1 MSCYEHTL
9 IARQDLPESQ
19 NKILIQKYEDI
30 IKNYS
35 GKIIRTENWGLRN
48 LSYKIKNNRKGFYIH
63 MKFEGD
69 GSTVENLEKAERI
82 DQKLLRFLT
91 VKVQK
96 HDLENNFFEKKE
108 L

>member
-1 MSCYEHTL
+1 L

-19 NKILIQKYEDI
+19 NKKLIEKYEDI
-30 IKNYS
+30 IKNNS
-35 GKIIRTENWGLRN
+35 GKIIKTENWGLRN
-48 LSYKIKNNRKGFYIH
+48 LSYKIKNNRKGFYVH

-69 GSTVENLEKAERI
+69 GSTVEKLEQAERI

-91 VKVQK
+91 IKVKK